1 MGLIREIKRWWE
13 SLFQREA
20 QDCFKVDTL
29 MSGIMQREQR
39 RWYGTYT
46 GQPEWVCNEPG
57 RELETINFAKKL
69 CNETARLAT
78 LALGITVEGSARAT
92 WLQKQMDKYRAR
104 MMFDKCE
111 YACAFGYIVIKP
123 NGKSLDYVLP
133 DNFVPTSC
141 DDDGKI
147 NGGVFIDRQRQG
159 KVYFT
164 RLEYH
169 RFENMIPV
177 VGPVYKVSNRVYK
190 SDADGSIGK
199 EINIEGSPWAGLMP
213 EATISGLEKPLFAVF
228 GMPIANNLDVNSDI
242 PVSFF
247 SNAMPELKRLDI
259 ASQRM
264 ADEIDDS
271 KKLVIVGDAFSMT
284 PGQKIT
290 ERIKSLR
297 DRQGNELPRYI
308 RAIPG
313 GTEGDD
319 YHEINPALNTEQRMT
334 GINHYLDSVGVKC
347 GYSTGQF
354 VLNGRTG
361 QVTATQVEADDR
373 ETIQTIKQIR
383 DSLESATND
392 VLYALDKWAD
402 LYDITPVGAYEVN
415 YDFGDITYN
424 EDEDRERNWQY
435 VQAGKYPFW
444 RYLVRFEGYS
454 EEDAKAIVAEMEAEN
469 KRAEKKGLFDEE

>member
-1 MGLIREIKRWWE
+1 
-13 SLFQREA
+13 
-20 QDCFKVDTL
+20 
-29 MSGIMQREQR
+29 
-39 RWYGTYT
+39 
-46 GQPEWVCNEPG
+46 
-57 RELETINFAKKL
+57 
-69 CNETARLAT
+69 
-78 LALGITVEGSARAT
+78 
-92 WLQKQMDKYRAR
+92 
-104 MMFDKCE
+104 
-111 YACAFGYIVIKP
+111 
-123 NGKSLDYVLP
+123 
-133 DNFVPTSC
+133 
-141 DDDGKI
+141 
-147 NGGVFIDRQRQG
+147 
-159 KVYFT
+159 
-164 RLEYH
+164 
-169 RFENMIPV
+169 
-177 VGPVYKVSNRVYK
+177 
-190 SDADGSIGK
+190 
-199 EINIEGSPWAGLMP
+199 
-213 EATISGLEKPLFAVF
+213 
-228 GMPIANNLDVNSDI
+228 
-242 PVSFF
+242 
-247 SNAMPELKRLDI
+247 MPELKRLDI

-424 EDEDRERNWQY
+424 EDEDREHNWQY